1 MAGPAVT
8 GSTLRVGPS
17 GPPLSVDVP
26 EPAVT
31 APLGPP
37 LLIANPSAGRGRGAV
52 LERLREA
59 LRQRDVTHDAVVT
72 EGPGHASV
80 LARQAV
86 DDGRRYVVAVGGD
99 GTVHEVVN
107 GLVDVE
113 TGQARAEDLV
123 LGVAAAGS
131 GCDLARTFGLDRDP
145 EVIARHLAGETTMG
159 FDVGRI
165 TVTDQQGGQ
174 RRVLFANIAEAGYG
188 GLVTDLANRLP
199 RWVGPARYH
208 LATVSA
214 IRRFR
219 LVRTRVVVDHT
230 EVEEELSNVIVA
242 NGQFFGGGLRVAP
255 RALPDDGRFNVQVWR
270 GKPADVLRA
279 LPDLR
284 VGEHLDREDVRE
296 WQSTTVRIEAET
308 PLVIEADGE
317 VLGTTPA
324 TIDLLPQPLRL
335 KI

>member
-1 MAGPAVT
+1 M
-8 GSTLRVGPS
+8 
-17 GPPLSVDVP
+17 
-26 EPAVT
+26 T
-31 APLGPP
+31 APFGPP

-52 LERLREA
+52 LARLREA
-59 LRQRDVTHDAVVT
+59 LRQQDVSHDAVVT

-80 LARQAV
+80 LAREAV
-86 DDGRRYVVAVGGD
+86 EQGRRFVVPVGGD

-113 TGQARAEDLV
+113 TGKARAEGLV
-123 LGVAAAGS
+123 LGLASAGS

-145 EVIARHLAGETTMG
+145 EVTARHLAGETTMP

-165 TVTDQQGGQ
+165 TLVDREGAS

-199 RWVGPARYH
+199 RWVGRARYG

-219 LVRTRVVVDHT
+219 LVNTRVTIDHT
-230 EVEEELSNVIVA
+230 SVEEELSNVIVA
-242 NGQFFGGGLRVAP
+242 NGQFYGGGLRVAP
-255 RALPDDGRFNVQVWR
+255 RALPDDGRYNVQVWR
-270 GKPADVLRA
+270 GRPADVLRA

-284 VGEHLDREDVRE
+284 VGEHLEREDVRE
-296 WQSTTVRIEAET
+296 WQSTTVTIEADQ
-308 PLVIEADGE
+308 PLLIEADGE

-324 TIDLLPQPLRL
+324 TIDLLPQVLRL